1 MQLYGSVIE
10 YNIAHNANAQGILI
24 TNTTLSD
31 MAKQF
36 AEHLEISYKENM
48 PIADFPR
55 IKCNINYDGF
65 GGKTYIYH
73 LPMDLNYDVTKIEN
87 EGEFMALTVAEAE
100 SKGFRRA
107 YKWHGLDNE

>member
-1 MQLYGSVIE
+1 
-10 YNIAHNANAQGILI
+10 
-24 TNTTLSD
+24 
-31 MAKQF
+31 
-36 AEHLEISYKENM
+36 M

-55 IKCNINYDGF
+55 IKCNINYDGL

-107 YKWHGLDNE
+107 YKWHGLDGE